1 MGRSPELLGSD
12 DLEEQLSQNI
22 KLRRELGAEV
32 ARVLGNSSNED
43 RAKVA
48 SNSDS
53 LEALRRELRLRR
65 NSKTMIDG

>member
-65 NSKTMIDG
+65 NSKTMIYG

>member
-1 MGRSPELLGSD
+1 MGRSPESLGSD
-12 DLEEQLSQNI
+12 DLQDQLSQNI

-65 NSKTMIDG
+65 NSKIMIDG

>member
-32 ARVLGNSSNED
+32 ARVLGNSLNED
-43 RAKVA
+43 REKVA

>member
-1 MGRSPELLGSD
+1 MGRNPESLGID
-12 DLEEQLSQNI
+12 DLQDQLSQNI

-53 LEALRRELRLRR
+53 LDALRRELRLRR
-65 NSKTMIDG
+65 NSKPMIDG

>member
-1 MGRSPELLGSD
+1 MGRSPESLGRD

-32 ARVLGNSSNED
+32 ARVLGDSSNED

>member
-32 ARVLGNSSNED
+32 ARVLGDSSNED

-65 NSKTMIDG
+65 NSKPDG

>member
-1 MGRSPELLGSD
+1 MSRSLESLGSD

-22 KLRRELGAEV
+22 KLRRELGTEV
-32 ARVLGNSSNED
+32 ARVLGETSNED

-53 LEALRRELRLRR
+53 LDALRRELRLRVTQ
-65 NSKTMIDG
+65 NQ

>member
-1 MGRSPELLGSD
+1 MGRSPESLGSD
-12 DLEEQLSQNI
+12 ELQEQLSQNI

-32 ARVLGNSSNED
+32 ARVLGDSSDED

-53 LEALRRELRLRR
+53 LDALRRELRLRR
-65 NSKTMIDG
+65 NSKPMIDG

>member
-1 MGRSPELLGSD
+1 MSRSPESLGSD

-32 ARVLGNSSNED
+32 ARVLGDSSNED

-65 NSKTMIDG
+65 NSKPMIGG

>member
-1 MGRSPELLGSD
+1 MGRSPESLGSD

-32 ARVLGNSSNED
+32 ARVLGDSSNED

>member
-1 MGRSPELLGSD
+1 MSRSPESLGSD

-32 ARVLGNSSNED
+32 ARVLGDSSNED

-65 NSKTMIDG
+65 NSKPMIDG